1 MTAQEQADQA
11 LDAVQASAT
20 AAQQE
25 LADRTRALYESGG
38 DPVLLATL
46 LSGEDPVDAMTAI
59 TWRAR

>member
-20 AAQQE
+20 AAQQA

-38 DPVLLATL
+38 DPALLATL
-46 LSGEDPVDAMTAI
+46 LSGEDPVDAI
-59 TWRAR
+59 DRFGWRAP